1 MSHATAVINR
11 AYRLRHRPEGE
22 PGPSDL
28 ELLSEELAPLA
39 DGEALVRTL
48 YLSLDPT
55 NRLWMSD
62 MPQYSPPVVIGE
74 VMRGI
79 GIGEVVE
86 SRRADLPVGTLVSG
100 YTDWQEFRVTATD
113 DARPLTVL
121 PDPLP
126 APLTAF
132 LGVLGHTGLTAYIGL
147 ELVGGVAEGETVVV
161 SAAGGAVGSVV
172 GQIVKARGGRV
183 VGIAGGPEK
192 CRHLVEELGFDAAVD
207 RHEAD
212 WREQLAAATPDG
224 VDVDFQN
231 VGGEIMDEVLMRMN
245 YKGRVVLCGMISQ
258 YDNAGREWFGQR
270 NIGQIL
276 MQRLTVRGFIVS
288 DETDLFADAS
298 QYLAEL
304 YGAGRLRHDETVVDG
319 FENALDALHGMF
331 HGTNTGKLLVR
342 VAEPSRAIP
351 VIGNS

>member
-11 AYRLRHRPEGE
+11 AYRLRRRPEGE
-22 PGPSDL
+22 PTASDL
-28 ELLSEELAPLA
+28 ELVSEELAPLA

-62 MPQYSPPVVIGE
+62 MRQYSPPVVIGD

-86 SRRADLPVGTLVSG
+86 SRRADLPVDTLVSG
-100 YTDWQEFRVTATD
+100 YTDWQEYRVTGAD
-113 DARPLTVL
+113 DERPLTAL

-126 APLTAF
+126 APLSAF
-132 LGVLGHTGLTAYIGL
+132 LGILGHTGLTAYIGL
-147 ELVGGVAEGETVVV
+147 ELVGGVAEGETVAV

-172 GQIVKARGGRV
+172 GQIAKARGGRA
-183 VGIAGGPEK
+183 VGIAGGPDK

-207 RHEAD
+207 RHSPD

-224 VDVDFQN
+224 IDIDFQN

-245 YKGRVVLCGMISQ
+245 FKGRVVLCGMISQ
-258 YDNAGREWFGQR
+258 YDNAGHDWDGQR
-270 NIGQIL
+270 NVGQIL
-276 MQRLTVRGFIVS
+276 MQRLTVKGFIVS
-288 DETDLFADAS
+288 DETQLFAAGAE
-298 QYLAEL
+298 YLSGL
-304 YGAGRLRHDETVVDG
+304 YAAGQLRHDETVVDG

-342 VAEPSRAIP
+342 VAEPSAAS
-351 VIGNS
+351 GG

>member
-11 AYRLRHRPEGE
+11 AYRLRRRPEGE
-22 PGPSDL
+22 PTASDL
-28 ELLSEELAPLA
+28 ELVSEELPPLA
-39 DGEALVRTL
+39 EGEALVRTL

-62 MPQYSPPVVIGE
+62 MRQYSPPVVIGD

-86 SRRADLPVGTLVSG
+86 SRRADMPVGTLVSG
-100 YTDWQEFRVTATD
+100 YTDWQEYRVTGVD
-113 DARPLTVL
+113 DGRPLGPL

-126 APLTAF
+126 APMSAF
-132 LGVLGHTGLTAYIGL
+132 LGVLGHTGLTAYVGL
-147 ELVGGVAEGETVVV
+147 ELVGGVKEGETVVV

-172 GQIVKARGGRV
+172 GQIAKARGARA
-183 VGIAGGPEK
+183 VGIAGGEAK
-192 CRHLVEELGFDAAVD
+192 CRHLVTELGFDAAID
-207 RHEAD
+207 RHAAD

-224 VDVDFQN
+224 VDIDFQN

-258 YDNAGREWFGQR
+258 YDNAGREWDGQR
-270 NIGQIL
+270 NVGQIL
-276 MQRLTVRGFIVS
+276 MQRLTVKGFIVS
-288 DETDLFADAS
+288 DETELFADGAD
-298 QYLAEL
+298 YLAGL
-304 YGAGRLRHDETVVDG
+304 YAAGQLRHDETVIDG

-331 HGTNTGKLLVR
+331 QGINTGKLLVK
-342 VAEPSRAIP
+342 VAEPSAAA
-351 VIGNS
+351 G